1 MFDQPKGTD
10 MADSTTT
17 TAPQTQATT
26 PPASA
31 SPSTEIARAESSG
44 PLVTTQGRTSI
55 ADAVVSKIAGIATR
69 EVSGVHDLGGNTA
82 RAVGALRD
90 RIPGSRT
97 NLSQG
102 VNVEVGERQ
111 AAVDVDLIAEYG
123 VSIAELASG
132 VRRNVIGSVERM
144 TGLEVTEVN
153 ITVLDVHLEG
163 DDTDQPSESRVE

>member
-1 MFDQPKGTD
+1 

-17 TAPQTQATT
+17 ATPKTTSSATASDT
-26 PPASA
+26 
-31 SPSTEIARAESSG
+31 PSTEVVKTPSNG

-55 ADAVVSKIAGIATR
+55 ADTVVSKIAGIATR

-82 RAVGALRD
+82 RAVGALRE

-123 VSIAELASG
+123 VSIADLASG

-163 DDTDQPSESRVE
+163 DDSDQPSESRVE